1 MELVANDTVG
11 LYDVCSVLCCHI
23 AHVHKFNV
31 ETGVNKC
38 VAVINDSIS
47 IF

>member
-1 MELVANDTVG
+1 MELVENDTLR
-11 LYDVCSVLCCHI
+11 LYDVCLVLCCHI
-23 AHVHKFNV
+23 AHVHKFHV